1 MKREGRVVVD
11 QFSFGQWECSH
22 VGLGGPCGDPTWEGT
37 MSNLEDVNL
46 KYAGAEVFVP
56 VWKKIVVEWERRGG
70 IGREGKR
77 GPRRAHVMM
86 RAVVAQRPST
96 VG

>member
-1 MKREGRVVVD
+1 MKREGRVAVD
-11 QFSFGQWECSH
+11 QFFFGQWECSH

-37 MSNLEDVNL
+37 MSNLEDVIL

-56 VWKKIVVEWERRGG
+56 VWRKIVVEWERRGG
-70 IGREGKR
+70 IGRSEKR
-77 GPRRAHVMM
+77 PRRARVMM
-86 RAVVAQRPST
+86 RVVVALKPSA

>member
-1 MKREGRVVVD
+1 MKREGQVVVG

-56 VWKKIVVEWERRGG
+56 VWRKIVVEWERRGG
-70 IGREGKR
+70 IGRSEKR
-77 GPRRAHVMM
+77 PRRARVMM
-86 RAVVAQRPST
+86 RVVVALRPSA

>member
-1 MKREGRVVVD
+1 MKREGQVVVG

-56 VWKKIVVEWERRGG
+56 VWRKIVVEWERRGG
-70 IGREGKR
+70 IGRSEKR
-77 GPRRAHVMM
+77 PRRARVMM
-86 RAVVAQRPST
+86 RVVVAQRPSA

>member
-56 VWKKIVVEWERRGG
+56 VWRKIVVEWERRGG
-70 IGREGKR
+70 IGRDGKR
-77 GPRRAHVMM
+77 PRRARVMM
-86 RAVVAQRPST
+86 RVVVAQRSSA